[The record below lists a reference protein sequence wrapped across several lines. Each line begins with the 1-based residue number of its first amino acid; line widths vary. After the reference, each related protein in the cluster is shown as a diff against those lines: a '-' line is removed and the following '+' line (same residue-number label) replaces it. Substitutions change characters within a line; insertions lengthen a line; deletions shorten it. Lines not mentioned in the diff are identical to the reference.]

1 MKEDC
6 VPFFKAVSDETRVKI
21 MDLLRKRSMCVSEIC
36 EHFDMK
42 QPSIS
47 HHLNILK
54 NAGVVHGLKC
64 GKEMQYSLDEKYV
77 CKCCDSF
84 INRFKDNKE
93 EKKTT

>member
-1 MKEDC
+1 MKEEC

-21 MDLLRKRSMCVSEIC
+21 MDLLREKSMCVSEIC

-47 HHLNILK
+47 HHLSILK
-54 NAGVVHGLKC
+54 TAGVVHGTKS

-77 CKCCDSF
+77 CKCCDNF
-84 INRFKDNKE
+84 ISRFSDNNNDE
-93 EKKTT
+93 S